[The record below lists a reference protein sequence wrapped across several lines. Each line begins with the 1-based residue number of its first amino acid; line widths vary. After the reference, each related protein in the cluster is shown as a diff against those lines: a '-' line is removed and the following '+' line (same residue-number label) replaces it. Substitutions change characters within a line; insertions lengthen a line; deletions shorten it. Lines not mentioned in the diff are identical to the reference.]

1 MMRKRKIR
9 YVQILS
15 KLSISV
21 SEYVKTILE
30 EEQSAMKKGL
40 IEKED
45 SI

>member
-1 MMRKRKIR
+1 MMRKRKIQ
-9 YVQILS
+9 YVPILS

-30 EEQSAMKKGL
+30 EETSAMKKGL

>member
-21 SEYVKTILE
+21 SEYVKNFLDE
-30 EEQSAMKKGL
+30 EKIALKK
-40 IEKED
+40 
-45 SI
+45 